1 MTVKRIKREDVVLV
15 VVDFQEKLLPAVRKR
30 EELEETMVRLI
41 QGCRVLGTDII
52 VTEQYPKGLG
62 RTVPAID
69 AALTE
74 PLFEGE
80 VPAAQYTP
88 IEKTAFSAMRDAA
101 FVEKLQA
108 IGKKTVL
115 LCGIEAHICT
125 QQLCMDLL
133 EEGYNVFVIEDGI
146 SSRSKHNKKV
156 ACTRMTA
163 AGAVLTT
170 YEAALYE
177 MLERKDSPAFKMIS
191 KIVK

>member
-1 MTVKRIKREDVVLV
+1 MGVKRIKKEDAVLV
-15 VVDFQEKLLPAVRKR
+15 IVDFQEKLLPAMKKS
-30 EELEETMVRLI
+30 EELEETIVRFAK
-41 QGCRVLGTDII
+41 GCRTLGLDII

-62 RTVPAID
+62 RTTAAINE
-69 AALTE
+69 ALTAE
-74 PLFEGE
+74 LFEGE
-80 VPAAQYTP
+80 IPKEEYVPV
-88 IEKTAFSAMRDAA
+88 EKTVFSAMRDGVFA
-101 FVEKLQA
+101 ERLRE
-108 IGKKTVL
+108 IGKRTVL

-177 MLERKDSPAFKMIS
+177 MLEGKDSLEFKKIS
-191 KIVK
+191 KIIK

>member
-1 MTVKRIKREDVVLV
+1 MKVKKIKKEDTVLV
-15 VVDFQEKLLPAVRKR
+15 LVDFQEKLMPAMRKS
-30 EELEETMVRLI
+30 EELEETIVRLVK
-41 QGCRVLGTDII
+41 GCRALGVEII

-62 RTVPAID
+62 RTIQAID
-69 AALTE
+69 EALTCE
-74 PLFEGE
+74 LFEGE
-80 VPAAQYTP
+80 IPEAAYEP
-88 IEKTAFSAMRDAA
+88 VEKTCFSAMADGGFAGR
-101 FVEKLQA
+101 LRST
-108 IGKKTVL
+108 GKRTVL

-156 ACTRMTA
+156 ACTRMMA

-177 MLERKDSPAFKMIS
+177 MLIGKDNPAFKKIA

>member
-1 MTVKRIKREDVVLV
+1 MEVKRIKREDVVLV
-15 VVDFQEKLLPAVRKR
+15 AVDFQEKLLPAVHKS
-30 EELEETMVRLI
+30 EELEATMVRLI

-62 RTVPAID
+62 RTVTAID

-74 PLFEGE
+74 TLFEGE
-80 VPAAQYTP
+80 VPAAQYIP

-101 FVEKLQA
+101 FAEKLQA
-108 IGKKTVL
+108 TGKKTVL

-133 EEGYNVFVIEDGI
+133 EEGYNVFVIQDGI

-156 ACTRMTA
+156 ACTRMSA

-177 MLERKDSPAFKMIS
+177 MLEGKDNPAFKKIS

>member
-15 VVDFQEKLLPAVRKR
+15 VVDFQGKLLPAVRKR

>member
-1 MTVKRIKREDVVLV
+1 MVKRIKKEDAVLV
-15 VVDFQEKLLPAVRKR
+15 VVDFQEKLMPAMRKN
-30 EELEETMVRLI
+30 EELEETIVRLI
-41 QGCRVLGTDII
+41 QGCRVLGADII

-69 AALTE
+69 EALTAE
-74 PLFEGE
+74 LFEGE

-101 FVEKLQA
+101 FVEKLRRT
-108 IGKKTVL
+108 GKKTIL

-146 SSRSKHNKKV
+146 SSRNKYNKKV

-177 MLERKDSPAFKMIS
+177 MLEGKDNPCFK
-191 KIVK
+191 KTARIVK